1 MPSSLAGV
9 DGLSL
14 PSPLGRSSV
23 AGKSGHLD
31 TLWGMRRSTTSQVRA
46 SWPRDVVEQGRSAR
60 LPWERM
66 AELAATEVVR
76 NNLSRPDKE
85 LSALRPPVK
94 DVRVG
99 RRRRPADF
107 GVSWSVGTGHRGRSC
122 EATSAYSGT
131 QLDNAALE
139 IGTAPC
145 AAMVMP
151 HTPPCRERRGSVP
164 PIDTAKADEEA
175 GACSKAA
182 AVAALQ
188 RLFYEEMAKGGQDAN
203 GAAARALMRL
213 SEAPQAPIAPTNRD
227 AGAPIVDDL
236 EAPPVQGLL
245 SEPEAVGGDE
255 APLDTS
261 AEADSVSQL
270 VEPLAARPIV
280 PRRPSPAMCRRRPR
294 PSVRPSVRSVA

>member
-1 MPSSLAGV
+1 MPSSPAGV

-14 PSPLGRSSV
+14 PNPLSRSSV
-23 AGKSGHLD
+23 ARKSGHLD

-46 SWPRDVVEQGRSAR
+46 SWPRDAVEQGRSAR

-66 AELAATEVVR
+66 AELAAPELKR
-76 NNLSRPDKE
+76 NHLSRPEKE

-94 DVRVG
+94 DVRFG

-107 GVSWSVGTGHRGRSC
+107 GVSWSVGTGHRGRGC
-122 EATSAYSGT
+122 KATSANSGT
-131 QLDNAALE
+131 QLDKAALE
-139 IGTAPC
+139 IGTAPS

-151 HTPPCRERRGSVP
+151 HTSPCRERRGSVP
-164 PIDTAKADEEA
+164 PIGTAKADEEA
-175 GACSKAA
+175 RARSKAA

-188 RLFYEEMAKGGQDAN
+188 RLFFEEMAKGGQDAN

-213 SEAPQAPIAPTNRD
+213 SEAPQAPTTLTNRD
-227 AGAPIVDDL
+227 ARAPIVDAL

-245 SEPEAVGGDE
+245 SEPGAVGGAE
-255 APLDTS
+255 GPLDTS
-261 AEADSVSQL
+261 AEANSVSQL

-280 PRRPSPAMCRRRPR
+280 PRCPSLAMCRRRPR
-294 PSVRPSVRSVA
+294 PSVRSVA